1 MPSARCPICGS
12 THMVQR
18 LTFICAGKCTG
29 TAHQFKQHSPYL
41 CRALA
46 KGDAAEVASVLAWA
60 PDYKLVDY
68 RYAKSI
74 AAN

>member
-1 MPSARCPICGS
+1 MPTARCPICGS
-12 THMVQR
+12 THMVER
-18 LTFICAGKCTG
+18 LTFMCAGDCVDTPNQY
-29 TAHQFKQHSPYL
+29 TQHSPHL

>member
-1 MPSARCPICGS
+1 
-12 THMVQR
+12 MVQR